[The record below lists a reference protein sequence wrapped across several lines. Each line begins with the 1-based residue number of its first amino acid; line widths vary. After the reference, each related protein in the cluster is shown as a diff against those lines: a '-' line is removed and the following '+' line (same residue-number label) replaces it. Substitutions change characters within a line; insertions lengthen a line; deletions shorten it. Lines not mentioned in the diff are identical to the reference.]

1 MSREMDHLTACPPV
15 PQLLCKLFGED
26 GVPELPPKLLLN
38 SDEVR
43 RSAEMMS
50 RTARGNGHTSH
61 F

>member
-1 MSREMDHLTACPPV
+1 MDLTACPPV

-50 RTARGNGHTSH
+50 RTARGNGCTSH